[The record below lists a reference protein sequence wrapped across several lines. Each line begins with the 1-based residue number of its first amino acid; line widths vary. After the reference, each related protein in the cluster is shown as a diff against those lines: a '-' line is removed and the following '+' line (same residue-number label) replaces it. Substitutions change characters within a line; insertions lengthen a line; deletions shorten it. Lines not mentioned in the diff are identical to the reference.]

1 MCREAELGS
10 THTFQSTRH
19 KMQHYPRMTESA
31 RQIAR
36 QRGYL
41 PWRKRDEAERLAIP
55 PRPADPVPGQ
65 EIHRITVE
73 SGGNLHTIVACWP
86 EGRQRSDRFAV
97 WEDGVCV
104 AELEGRT
111 AILARVADRL
121 VRVMT
126 RQERARS

>member
-1 MCREAELGS
+1 
-10 THTFQSTRH
+10 
-19 KMQHYPRMTESA
+19 MQHYHRQTESA

-41 PWRKRDEAERLAIP
+41 AWRKRDEAERLALP

-73 SGGNLHTIVACWP
+73 SGGCVHTIVACWP
-86 EGRQRSDRFAV
+86 EGRRRSDQFSV
-97 WEDGVCV
+97 FEDGVCV

-111 AILARVADRL
+111 AILARIAGHL

-126 RQERARS
+126 RQERARAG